1 MMAPKIEP
9 TLPSTRHFV
18 QGTYVPDFSTFG
30 FWATLQFMLETLF
43 SGRQPE
49 QLFRPGTTFPTNM
62 ELARSILYPGMAP
75 VNPSYTPPELL
86 ILVQSRVQFV
96 YNVPAGTT
104 LPGSPSS
111 WAPFMFWI
119 TLPLS
124 SFQRCMTTAQSTGT
138 FELNFADIAGTLD
151 GSLNLSF
158 SPRSALLFYTF
169 QLSISERQ
177 GRTFAFSTDEMVA
190 TFGFRVTQQW
200 LAIYFGTGRAR
211 MWNRRYCDFLVKTA
225 SLQIPL
231 EPSWATFCMV
241 YHFAHPY
248 TLVNNLNQ
256 YLDGNFQGIP
266 CRHFRLMHLPLL
278 ERVYNDAYHME
289 EGWVPLSG
297 VTPSTLLRPA
307 RL

>member
-1 MMAPKIEP
+1 
-9 TLPSTRHFV
+9 
-18 QGTYVPDFSTFG
+18 
-30 FWATLQFMLETLF
+30 
-43 SGRQPE
+43 
-49 QLFRPGTTFPTNM
+49 
-62 ELARSILYPGMAP
+62 MAP

-86 ILVQSRVQFV
+86 ILALSRVQFV

-124 SFQRCMTTAQSTGT
+124 TFQRCMTTAQGTGT
-138 FELNFADIAGTLD
+138 FELNFADVAGTLD

-225 SLQIPL
+225 TLQVPL
-231 EPSWATFCMV
+231 EPSWATFVMV

-278 ERVYNDAYHME
+278 ERVYNDAYNME

-297 VTPSTLLRPA
+297 ATPSTLLRPA